1 MQSHMDANPAGESSP
16 DFDAGA
22 LIAQQANLRRS
33 TSRTSR
39 WPRRFATALL
49 LVGVLV
55 GLVVYRGEI
64 QLQLSAIFDRAVQS
78 QTVEIALPPASTGPA
93 DEAPADE
100 RGEILYYRNPMGLPD
115 ISPVPK
121 KDSMGMDYLPVYEN
135 EVATDDGTIR
145 VSAGRIQTLGV
156 TNEVVQE
163 RILTDRVRAFG
174 TVVLDETRVWVV
186 TTKLAGWID
195 RLYVNETGAKVA
207 AGSVLFELFSPD
219 LYDLEVEYVIAA
231 NGLGS
236 TLGATN
242 PEANRITSAV
252 LQRLRNWGVPEV
264 ELQRIEA
271 ERVPSRTIPIF
282 APASGRILERM
293 GLPGMRIE
301 AGEPIYRMADLSKVW
316 VIAEVY
322 EKDLAAI
329 AVGLESHVEIAA
341 YPGERFV
348 GTVALVYPEL
358 DPETRRARVRIDI
371 DNSDERLRPG
381 MLAEISIVAPM
392 TSDLII
398 AVPESAVLD
407 SGVRQIV
414 LVDLGDGRYQPRAV
428 QLGRSADGYREI
440 ISGIAVGERVVTS
453 ANFLLDSESN
463 LQAALD
469 ALAAGALEP

>member
-1 MQSHMDANPAGESSP
+1 MKTATTLLAIVVLGAVGAGGYWLGTRAPVGRPDAAV
-16 DFDAGA
+16 AA
-22 LIAQQANLRRS
+22 
-33 TSRTSR
+33 
-39 WPRRFATALL
+39 
-49 LVGVLV
+49 
-55 GLVVYRGEI
+55 
-64 QLQLSAIFDRAVQS
+64 SAA
-78 QTVEIALPPASTGPA
+78 AS
-93 DEAPADE
+93 APAAAPQ
-100 RGEILYYRNPMGLPD
+100 RKLLYYRNPMGLPD

-135 EVATDDGTIR
+135 EVVADDGTIR
-145 VSAGRIQTLGV
+145 VSPERVQTLGV
-156 TNEVVQE
+156 TNEVVQA
-163 RILTDRVRAFG
+163 RLLTDRIRAFG

-231 NGLGS
+231 TGLGS
-236 TLGATN
+236 TLGSTN
-242 PEANRITSAV
+242 PDANRITSAV
-252 LQRLRNWGVPEV
+252 LQRLRNWGVPET

-282 APASGRILERM
+282 APASGRVLERM

-322 EKDLAAI
+322 EKDIAAI
-329 AVGLESHVEIAA
+329 AVGLETQVEIAA
-341 YPGERFV
+341 FPGERFV
-348 GTVALVYPEL
+348 GTVALIYPEL

-398 AVPESAVLD
+398 AVPESAVLG

-414 LVDLGDGRYQPRAV
+414 LVDLGDRRYQPRAV

-469 ALAAGALEP
+469 AFAAGALEP